1 MNTLMRLLRSDKVPL
16 LKALTVLPLSLNP
29 ETDQALGTMTEGRLN
44 CFNHEVVPDYLR
56 TKPVPEV
63 ENKHSVVEMRASNA
77 NQDQINVI
85 KFELY
90 H

>member
-1 MNTLMRLLRSDKVPL
+1 MNTLMRLLRSEKVPL
-16 LKALTVLPLSLNP
+16 LKGLTVLPLSLNP
-29 ETDQALGTMTEGRLN
+29 ETDQALLTQTEGRLT

-63 ENKHSVVEMRASNA
+63 ESKHVTVEMRANNA
-77 NQDQINVI
+77 SPDVINVRNS
-85 KFELY
+85 K